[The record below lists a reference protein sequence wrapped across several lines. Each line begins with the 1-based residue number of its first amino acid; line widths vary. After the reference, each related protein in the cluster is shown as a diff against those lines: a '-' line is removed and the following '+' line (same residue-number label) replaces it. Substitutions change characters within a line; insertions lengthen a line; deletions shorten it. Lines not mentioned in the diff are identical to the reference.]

1 MTVPAQ
7 RLLDDGVIGQIKEA
21 FQQLKEPVQ
30 LLYFGSQQGCE
41 YCETT
46 LQLLRELAAAEDR
59 LGLSIHDLDADRALA
74 LQYGVDKAPGIVIA
88 AREGSQNRPLGMQFS
103 GMPSGYEFGTLINA
117 IMLAS
122 GRELGLSERTRQVL
136 LALKKPLL
144 LQVFVT
150 PT

>member
-1 MTVPAQ
+1 MTAPAQ

-41 YCETT
+41 YCEAT
-46 LQLLRELAAAEDR
+46 LQLLRELAAADDR
-59 LGLSIHDLDADRALA
+59 LELSIHDLDFDQALA

-88 AREGSQNRPLGMQFS
+88 ARDGDQTRALGMQFS

-122 GRELGLSERTRQVL
+122 GREPGLSDRTCQVL
-136 LALKKPLL
+136 LSLKKPLL

>member
-1 MTVPAQ
+1 MTAPAQ
-7 RLLDDGVIGQIKEA
+7 RLLDDQVIGQIKEA

-30 LLYFGSQQGCE
+30 ILYFGSQQRCE

-46 LQLLRELAAAEDR
+46 VQLLRELAATDDR
-59 LGLSIHDLDADRALA
+59 LELSIYDLDADQALA

-88 AREGSQNRPLGMQFS
+88 AREGSQTRILGMQFS
-103 GMPSGYEFGTLINA
+103 GMPSGYEFGTLING

-122 GRELGLSERTRQVL
+122 GREPGLSARTREVL
-136 LALKKPLL
+136 LGLKKPLL